1 MWWGFSYTQNKEQ
14 YSMSNLL
21 KMNLALSNR
30 TLKKRVQAALVNLAQ
45 QQKDA
50 TDQHGAFARIILTEI
65 TREWHDFILAVAAN
79 QDIQNA
85 LVLSDDRSFVVT
97 TLVEDAQIVAVVE
110 ATYWETSKKYAPQT
124 NNEGEEETE
133 GGDPA

>member
-1 MWWGFSYTQNKEQ
+1 
-14 YSMSNLL
+14 MSNLL
-21 KMNLALSNR
+21 KMNLALSNP
-30 TLKKRVQAALVNLAQ
+30 TLKQRVQAALVNLAQ

-50 TDQHGAFARIILTEI
+50 TDQHGAFARIILAEI

-79 QDIQNA
+79 QDIQNT

-97 TLVEDAQIVAVVE
+97 TLVEDEQIVTVVE
-110 ATYWETSKKYAPQT
+110 ATYWEVSKKYAPNQ
-124 NNEGEEETE
+124 NDGEETAE